1 MIQKLGARG
10 IKLSERSWDDG
21 SDHDDVTKIFVQ
33 GSRQGIASLYIN
45 YVKNGKPKDGSIHG
59 FFDYGLTQTFE
70 INHLQN
76 EHLESVDAYYHIKSY
91 DLKAIQFKTNF
102 RTSELMGYTYEC
114 TMFTLA
120 VKGKKI
126 IGFHGSDRVQIFS
139 LGAYFTSIT
148 PTRLEAKGGMGGK
161 KWDDGFDHEIRGR
174 DIHRPRRDYIAEIQT
189 SKGRISPT
197 YGNLSNGSHTK
208 LVLENNGC
216 ALVGFYG
223 LSYGLLSNL
232 GAYFSPTPPT
242 PAGEKLEAL
251 GGSDIGGASWED
263 GNNFD
268 GVRKIYIGKGE
279 VSIVF
284 VKFMYSKDNR
294 VVLGADHGTN
304 TLHGVEEFELD
315 YPSEYITTV
324 EGNYDIVHGS
334 DDLNV
339 ILMLRFKTN
348 KRTSPAFGFGK
359 ISSFVHH
366 KQGYKIVGFHGIS
379 GNMLQ
384 QIGVHVLPITDEGAS
399 TSN

>member
-59 FFDYGLTQTFE
+59 FFDYGLTQTVKLIYNADVIVVFLLSLILQFE

-161 KWDDGFDHEIRGR
+161 KWDDGFDHEIR
-174 DIHRPRRDYIAEIQT
+174 
-189 SKGRISPT
+189 
-197 YGNLSNGSHTK
+197 
-208 LVLENNGC
+208 
-216 ALVGFYG
+216 
-223 LSYGLLSNL
+223 
-232 GAYFSPTPPT
+232 
-242 PAGEKLEAL
+242 
-251 GGSDIGGASWED
+251 
-263 GNNFD
+263 
-268 GVRKIYIGKGE
+268 KGE

-384 QIGVHVLPITDEGAS
+384 QIGVH
-399 TSN
+399 